1 MLVDADHISDER
13 HGTLCTHTKHVNY
26 APDRVL
32 RKGSRVTVAVVC
44 DDRDELYHVAELCCL
59 HCPMSVDMP
68 ETVINYSEY
77 DAETIILAEATL
89 APDDKSERV
98 KITEPHIRAATT
110 TIPEM

>member
-1 MLVDADHISDER
+1 
-13 HGTLCTHTKHVNY
+13 
-26 APDRVL
+26 
-32 RKGSRVTVAVVC
+32 
-44 DDRDELYHVAELCCL
+44 
-59 HCPMSVDMP
+59 MSVDMP